1 MAHTAAALS
10 DTTSVTSP
18 TPFSPFSSAYS
29 VSSEATVVSEG
40 QADLGAFQSVFF
52 ALSQLQLHH
61 QHHPRSPR
69 SNAAA
74 TPIRNDDSSD
84 DDNDDD
90 HDDDQDTNPGFTR
103 STTPS
108 LFPVSPLNLDGTVS
122 RSSVHPSNPPSRS
135 QLTHTSEGTSGSTD
149 EAVASDIVLAAA
161 GSSSEA
167 AEEGDEESLA
177 LTSPNSHPSSD
188 SASIPDDFAAATFP
202 DDEGRRWMY
211 AESPYDPSFRPSAS
225 SEDSDGSPRQL
236 VLLDDG
242 PNQGGDEGTSPSLG
256 DMEAAFAFF
265 AAERAKLVKQLE
277 ASKSGTPITLAPSLP
292 IITRKN
298 KRGGKGHR
306 KNKSS
311 EGGENLIFRI
321 AGSQPTLPESDEASL
336 DASPSGIVPSA
347 PITIS
352 SSSPD
357 DHTFPARKNQQRRGV
372 LPRPPKQ
379 NNKSNRS
386 NNSGSSGSLSLA
398 AAILNPALSSQSHIL
413 SNNHNKRNRHANHRH
428 TRSLPIDPQTVASI
442 HQQLQPPTAPTLKVD
457 EADRIRQLARR
468 LSFQFPFDTPYL
480 RRVMQN
486 PQGVLGLRSHATPSS
501 DDALVAEGFFDPVYG
516 ADGHLAATGSGS
528 LAATSSALLYVFIDH
543 SNILV
548 GFLEWLKKQGIT
560 NKQTN
565 GKPKLSHSAL
575 ALLIERG
582 RRCLRKVLV
591 ASSPLYQSLDEMAGM
606 GYQISVLQRVE
617 IKEGSSRASRNGSG
631 HSRSSSFNSTPNR
644 KNGKG
649 NKANRTTSPNNNN
662 NNGNNNNN
670 IGSST
675 ESDSN
680 GQQKPKP
687 QAPQPS
693 FPARLMN
700 ARRAGQHHRRNSSTD
715 AAFIT
720 PSNSSTSLGQIQ
732 EGSGILGPSTPSS
745 RPRFR
750 EEAVDELLQLKLLQ
764 TLLDTPAPPPLGS
777 TIVLASGDA
786 AKSQFNPEG
795 FLGCVRKAVDR
806 GWNVEVVGWD
816 EGRSRAYADL
826 ANEVNARG
834 VGGMLNI
841 ISLDRW
847 GKDLLENLVN

>member
-40 QADLGAFQSVFF
+40 ERSSGIVHYAGGDLRLARSPRIAPDSRSTDSFVCYSAGQADLGAFQSVFF

-69 SNAAA
+69 SNTAAT
-74 TPIRNDDSSD
+74 TPIRNDDSTD

-90 HDDDQDTNPGFTR
+90 NDDDQDTNHGYTR

-108 LFPVSPLNLDGTVS
+108 LYPVSPLNLDGTVS

-135 QLTHTSEGTSGSTD
+135 QLTHASEGTSGSTD

-161 GSSSEA
+161 GGASSEA
-167 AEEGDEESLA
+167 AEEGDEESVA

-188 SASIPDDFAAATFP
+188 SVSIPDD
-202 DDEGRRWMY
+202 EGTRWIY

-225 SEDSDGSPRQL
+225 SEDSDGSPR
-236 VLLDDG
+236 LDDG

-277 ASKSGTPITLAPSLP
+277 ASKSVTPVTLAPALP
-292 IITRKN
+292 IINRKN

-321 AGSQPTLPESDEASL
+321 PGTQPTLPESDEASL

-357 DHTFPARKNQQRRGV
+357 DHTFAARKNQQRRGI

-379 NNKSNRS
+379 NPKSNRS
-386 NNSGSSGSLSLA
+386 NNSGSSTNLSFA
-398 AAILNPALSSQSHIL
+398 ASILNPSSQSHIL
-413 SNNHNKRNRHANHRH
+413 SGNNNNKRNRQANHRH

-442 HQQLQPPTAPTLKVD
+442 HQQLPPPAAPALGAD

-468 LSFQFPFDTPYL
+468 LSFQFPYDTPYL

-486 PQGVLGLRSHATPSS
+486 PQGALGLRSHATPT

-516 ADGHLAATGSGS
+516 ADGHHAATGSGS
-528 LAATSSALLYVFIDH
+528 AATSSALLYVFID
-543 SNILV
+543 
-548 GFLEWLKKQGIT
+548 Q
-560 NKQTN
+560 
-565 GKPKLSHSAL
+565 
-575 ALLIERG
+575 
-582 RRCLRKVLV
+582 
-591 ASSPLYQSLDEMAGM
+591 
-606 GYQISVLQRVE
+606 
-617 IKEGSSRASRNGSG
+617 
-631 HSRSSSFNSTPNR
+631 
-644 KNGKG
+644 
-649 NKANRTTSPNNNN
+649 
-662 NNGNNNNN
+662 
-670 IGSST
+670 
-675 ESDSN
+675 
-680 GQQKPKP
+680 
-687 QAPQPS
+687 
-693 FPARLMN
+693 
-700 ARRAGQHHRRNSSTD
+700 
-715 AAFIT
+715 
-720 PSNSSTSLGQIQ
+720 
-732 EGSGILGPSTPSS
+732 
-745 RPRFR
+745 
-750 EEAVDELLQLKLLQ
+750 
-764 TLLDTPAPPPLGS
+764 
-777 TIVLASGDA
+777 
-786 AKSQFNPEG
+786 
-795 FLGCVRKAVDR
+795 
-806 GWNVEVVGWD
+806 
-816 EGRSRAYADL
+816 
-826 ANEVNARG
+826 
-834 VGGMLNI
+834 
-841 ISLDRW
+841 
-847 GKDLLENLVN
+847 

>member
-52 ALSQLQLHH
+52 ALTQLQLHH

-69 SNAAA
+69 NNTTTN

-90 HDDDQDTNPGFTR
+90 NDDQDTNHGFTR
-103 STTPS
+103 SNTPS
-108 LFPVSPLNLDGTVS
+108 LYPVSPLNLDGTVS

-135 QLTHTSEGTSGSTD
+135 QLTHASEGTSGSTD

-161 GSSSEA
+161 AGASSEA
-167 AEEGDEESLA
+167 AEEGDEESIA
-177 LTSPNSHPSSD
+177 MTSPNSHPSSD
-188 SASIPDDFAAATFP
+188 SGSIPDDYAGATFP
-202 DDEGRRWMY
+202 DDEGRTWMY

-225 SEDSDGSPRQL
+225 SEDSDESPRQE
-236 VLLDDG
+236 DG
-242 PNQGGDEGTSPSLG
+242 PSQGGDEGTSPSLG

-277 ASKSGTPITLAPSLP
+277 ASKSGTPTTLAPALP
-292 IITRKN
+292 ITNRKN
-298 KRGGKGHR
+298 NKRGGGKGHR

-311 EGGENLIFRI
+311 DAGENAALR
-321 AGSQPTLPESDEASL
+321 ATRSQPNLPDSDEASL
-336 DASPSGIVPSA
+336 DASPSAVVPPI

-357 DHTFPARKNQQRRGV
+357 DHTFGTRKNQRRGV
-372 LPRPPKQ
+372 FPRPPKQ
-379 NNKSNRS
+379 NPKSSPRS
-386 NNSGSSGSLSLA
+386 NNSGSPNTASLA
-398 AAILNPALSSQSHIL
+398 TSILNSASSSQSNII
-413 SNNHNKRNRHANHRH
+413 SNNKRNRYANHRH

-442 HQQLQPPTAPTLKVD
+442 HQQLQPTLPTLSTA
-457 EADRIRQLARR
+457 EADKIRQLARR
-468 LSFQFPFDTPYL
+468 LSFLFPFDTPSL

-501 DDALVAEGFFDPVYG
+501 DDTLIAEGFFDPGVDG
-516 ADGHLAATGSGS
+516 AVAATGSGP
-528 LAATSSALLYVFIDH
+528 LAAPSSALLYVFIDH

-548 GFLEWLKKQGIT
+548 GFLAWLKKQGIT
-560 NKQTN
+560 NAQLN

-649 NKANRTTSPNNNN
+649 KGNRNGSPNKNNNNNN

-670 IGSST
+670 AGSSN

-680 GQQKPKP
+680 GQQKRNPP
-687 QAPQPS
+687 TAQPS
-693 FPARLMN
+693 FAARLVN
-700 ARRAGQHHRRNSSTD
+700 ARRTAQHHRRNLSTD

-720 PSNSSTSLGQIQ
+720 PSNPNTTLGQIV
-732 EGSGILGPSTPSS
+732 EGSGASGQSTPST

-764 TLLDTPAPPPLGS
+764 TLLDTPSPPPPGS

-795 FLGCVRKAVDR
+795 FLGCVRKAVER

-816 EGRSRAYADL
+816 EGRSRAYGEL
-826 ANEVNARG
+826 ANEVIERG
-834 VGGMLNI
+834 LGGMLSI